1 MTSLPQAKRVLS
13 VLVPLDL
20 LVIWNTAFKIL
31 WLIMNGSSQNGMILH
46 DLREVLTNVVQ
57 DIENIVAIINVIILC
72 SSKW

>member
-31 WLIMNGSSQNGMILH
+31 WLIMNGSSQNDMILH

>member
-31 WLIMNGSSQNGMILH
+31 WLIMNGSSQNDMILH
-46 DLREVLTNVVQ
+46 YLREVLTNVVQ

>member
-31 WLIMNGSSQNGMILH
+31 WLIMNGSSQNDMILH
-46 DLREVLTNVVQ
+46 DLREVLTNVIQ

>member
-31 WLIMNGSSQNGMILH
+31 WLIMNGSSQNDMILH

-57 DIENIVAIINVIILC
+57 DIENIVAIINVIILL
-72 SSKW
+72 SE

>member
-20 LVIWNTAFKIL
+20 LVIWNTAFKTL
-31 WLIMNGSSQNGMILH
+31 WLIMNGSSQNDMILH